1 MYQSFASPEAK
12 VIQKESA
19 PDAKERLGISRPVA
33 TMRSVCFFTSCH
45 CCLCHVFRASPEVA
59 LAPLTGNIG
68 KDLRYLQQ
76 RSSMNSEY
84 IITACI

>member
-33 TMRSVCFFTSCH
+33 TMRAVCFFT
-45 CCLCHVFRASPEVA
+45 RASPEVA

-68 KDLRYLQQ
+68 RDLRYLQQ
-76 RSSMNSEY
+76 RSSMN
-84 IITACI
+84 TF

>member
-1 MYQSFASPEAK
+1 MYQSFESFASPEAK
-12 VIQKESA
+12 VKKESA

-33 TMRSVCFFTSCH
+33 AQWRPCDQSVFSHPVTVV
-45 CCLCHVFRASPEVA
+45 CHVFRASPEVA

-76 RSSMNSEY
+76 RSPMN
-84 IITACI
+84 TF